1 MYYIFIYILQPMQRS
16 WPLLLPQWVLN
27 QIVTRRTLWVRL
39 TTCWEITTIALV
51 TSLVLVTTTLPD
63 HIIGAGTWRSSFP
76 FLDWIYVRSDY
87 NEWHEFIS
95 GLFFNNCRI
104 ISKWLS
110 CLTFQSGFSLL
121 FIQWRIL
128 HVISNT
134 ISHPYFVQKQDCNYF
149 VLSIVSDALN
159 H

>member
-1 MYYIFIYILQPMQRS
+1 MRMNYIFIYILQPMQRS

-27 QIVTRRTLWVRL
+27 QIATRRTLWVRL

-63 HIIGAGTWRSSFP
+63 HIIGAGTWCSSFP
-76 FLDWIYVRSDY
+76 FLDWMYVRLDY
-87 NEWHEFIS
+87 NEWHEVI
-95 GLFFNNCRI
+95 
-104 ISKWLS
+104 
-110 CLTFQSGFSLL
+110 GFSLL

-128 HVISNT
+128 PVISNT

-149 VLSIVSDALN
+149 VLSILSDALN